1 MDRWLKLLCVLAL
14 CTLPTFAASYVFA
27 SPSCPAPADPSC
39 IFGDPLQF
47 KVFGAVLSSPTV
59 SDPNWELSIQTNY
72 ITTIAG
78 SGAGTVSPGT
88 FDFAGSPFTQGSHGL
103 FSIGDFLITWD
114 GNQYGVAMSPH
125 DGLQVGSLYQVP
137 SFLTA
142 ADVMNDPLT
151 GQLIAPTGPVL
162 PYAAHRSDIP
172 VWLGPGGTVLGG
184 GTLSGAKTGDGVNA
198 ALFTLTDSFSAPA
211 GFLGDGN
218 FSIDFSSFVCA
229 NGFLIDD
236 TVPEPATFGLF
247 GAAIL
252 FLGVRRARQKS

>member
-14 CTLPTFAASYVFA
+14 CTLPTFASSYVFT

-47 KVFGAVLSSPTV
+47 KVFGAVITSPTA

-72 ITTIAG
+72 LTTIAG

-88 FDFAGSPFTQGSHGL
+88 FDFAGFPFTQGPHGL
-103 FSIGDFLITWD
+103 FSVGDFLITWD
-114 GNQYGVAMSPH
+114 GNQYGVALSPH

-184 GTLSGAKTGDGVNA
+184 GTLSGAKTGDGVNS

-218 FSIDFSSFVCA
+218 FSVDFSSFVCA
-229 NGFLIDD
+229 NGFLIED
-236 TVPEPATFGLF
+236 TVPEPGTFGLL

-252 FLGVRRARQKS
+252 LVGVRWARQRS